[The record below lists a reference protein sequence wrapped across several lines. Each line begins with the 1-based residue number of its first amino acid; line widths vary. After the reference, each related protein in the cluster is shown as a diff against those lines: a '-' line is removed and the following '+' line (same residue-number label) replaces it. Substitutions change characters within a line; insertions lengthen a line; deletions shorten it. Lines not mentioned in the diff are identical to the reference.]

1 MRHPEA
7 MMVIESGTQTQMERV
22 QLYMCH
28 MCVLRLIWGLSSD
41 TCVDR
46 DRSSENTD
54 PTRSV
59 GCRGRSSAVCTP
71 SACSRRCMRFGSAVY
86 ISPETVAYS
95 RCLWLQTQVLEVLS
109 TFYSNSRL

>member
-28 MCVLRLIWGLSSD
+28 MFVLRLIWGLSSD

-86 ISPETVAYS
+86 MISDDLAGGPTKSMGKRGY
-95 RCLWLQTQVLEVLS
+95 
-109 TFYSNSRL
+109 